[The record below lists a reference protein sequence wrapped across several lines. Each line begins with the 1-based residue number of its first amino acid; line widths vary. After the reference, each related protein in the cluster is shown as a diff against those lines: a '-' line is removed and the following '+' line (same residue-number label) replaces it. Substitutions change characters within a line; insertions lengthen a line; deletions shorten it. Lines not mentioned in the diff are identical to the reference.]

1 MSRVQCPKCNKIFV
15 QTPHEE
21 VFTDYSSGFEEKTV
35 HQQYECPKC
44 KCLFTVISET
54 RYRIEIEE
62 EEE

>member
-1 MSRVQCPKCNKIFV
+1 V

-21 VFTDYSSGFEEKTV
+21 VFTDYSSGFEEKSV

-44 KCLFTVISET
+44 KCIFTVISET

-62 EEE
+62 EED